1 MGNWALVILA
11 SFVLGSIPTALW
23 CGRALR
29 GIDLR
34 EHGSGNLGATN
45 VYRVLGRGWG
55 ITVLLLDAA
64 KGSVAV
70 ALARHLAGETS
81 GGAWL
86 PIAALFASVAGHM
99 FTPFA
104 RWRGGKGVATTAGGW
119 LALAPQV
126 LAIVLGF
133 WILVFAC
140 TRIVSI
146 ASILAGLA
154 LPIVLAWKSDAP
166 ISDPM
171 VWAGAAVGLLILI
184 RHRANIQR
192 LRRGEESRLVLRGA
206 GTARTGSRP
215 AGSR

>member
-1 MGNWALVILA
+1 MGYWALVIFA
-11 SFVLGSIPTALW
+11 SFLLGSIPTALW

-34 EHGSGNLGATN
+34 DHGSGNLGATN

-64 KGSVAV
+64 KGAIAV
-70 ALARHLAGETS
+70 LLARYLADRVS
-81 GGAWL
+81 GGSWL
-86 PIAALFASVAGHM
+86 PITALFASVAGHM

-126 LAIVLGF
+126 LGIVLGL
-133 WILVFAC
+133 WAVVFAC

-154 LPIVLAWKSDAP
+154 LPVVLAWKSHAP
-166 ISDPM
+166 IRDPL
-171 VWAGAAVGLLILI
+171 VWAGTVVGILILL
-184 RHRANIQR
+184 RHRANIAR
-192 LRRGEESRLVLRGA
+192 LRRGEEAPLALRG
-206 GTARTGSRP
+206 GGSTR
-215 AGSR
+215 GERREVRSR